1 MRRKASR
8 AIGDELHWYRDAIIY
23 EARVRSFYDKN
34 GDGIGDFQGL
44 ADKLGYLQD
53 LGVTAIWLLPFY
65 PSPLK
70 DDGYDISDY
79 TDVHPDV
86 GTLADFKVFLD
97 EAHRRGLRVITELV
111 LNHTSDQHAWFQRA
125 RLAAPGT
132 PERDFYVWSDTPER
146 YTDARIIFKD
156 FEPSNWSWDP
166 KAKAYFWHRF
176 YAHQPDLNFE
186 NPAVHQALL
195 EVVDQWFELGID
207 GLRLDAVPYLYE
219 EEGSNCENLPRTHA
233 FLRTLRAHV
242 DKRFANR
249 LLLAEANQ
257 WPEDAVAYFGA
268 GDECHMCFHFP
279 IMPRLFMSIHMEDR
293 FPIIDILA
301 QTPAIPEG
309 CQWAIFL
316 RNHDELTLEMV
327 TDEERDYMYSAYAH
341 EQTMRIN
348 LGIRRRLAPLVGSD
362 RRKLE
367 LMNGLLFSL
376 PGTPVL
382 YYGDEIGMGD
392 NHYLGDRNGVR
403 TPMQW
408 SADRNAGFSMANP
421 QRLILPIIIDPDY
434 HYESI
439 NVEAQQNNP
448 SSLLWWTKRLIALR
462 KRYKAFGRGSFEV
475 LFPQNSSVL
484 AFVRGHG
491 DEAILVVANLSRHAQ
506 YVQLDLSRWKGQ
518 TPVELSGRTRFP
530 AIEDAP
536 YLLTLGGHAFYWM
549 SIEPPKHAVTVES
562 WQPPTIEVAAWEPA
576 LGEDGRGLLEE
587 LLPSWLPTRP
597 WFRAA
602 GRIIAKAAVVETAPI
617 TGGAVAVE
625 LVVAEVTFTNGES
638 ARYLVPVGLAPGER
652 AGEVLM
658 RSPHA
663 VMAMVRVAPEG
674 PDTLGETGAR
684 RSAPDAGALL
694 YDATLDPPSAAPLL
708 HAFAERL
715 QWRGKAA
722 EFAATLTGSLPPLL
736 ADAPAPRVERAD
748 SQRPAII
755 FGDTMVLKV
764 QRQLDEGTS
773 QDLEIKR
780 FFSEHVPDAQP
791 AALLGALEQRAIG
804 ARGPAV
810 TLATLERFVP
820 NEGDAWGHAR
830 AEVSRYF
837 ERVLASG
844 EPAPPLPPGAGAADL

>member
-1 MRRKASR
+1 
-8 AIGDELHWYRDAIIY
+8 
-23 EARVRSFYDKN
+23 
-34 GDGIGDFQGL
+34 
-44 ADKLGYLQD
+44 
-53 LGVTAIWLLPFY
+53 
-65 PSPLK
+65 
-70 DDGYDISDY
+70 
-79 TDVHPDV
+79 
-86 GTLADFKVFLD
+86 
-97 EAHRRGLRVITELV
+97 
-111 LNHTSDQHAWFQRA
+111 
-125 RLAAPGT
+125 
-132 PERDFYVWSDTPER
+132 
-146 YTDARIIFKD
+146 
-156 FEPSNWSWDP
+156 
-166 KAKAYFWHRF
+166 
-176 YAHQPDLNFE
+176 
-186 NPAVHQALL
+186 
-195 EVVDQWFELGID
+195 
-207 GLRLDAVPYLYE
+207 
-219 EEGSNCENLPRTHA
+219 
-233 FLRTLRAHV
+233 
-242 DKRFANR
+242 
-249 LLLAEANQ
+249 
-257 WPEDAVAYFGA
+257 
-268 GDECHMCFHFP
+268 
-279 IMPRLFMSIHMEDR
+279 MSIHMEDR

-301 QTPAIPEG
+301 QTPPIPEG

-327 TDEERDYMYSAYAH
+327 TDEERDYMYTAYAH
-341 EQTMRIN
+341 EPTMRIN
-348 LGIRRRLAPLVGSD
+348 LGIRRRLSPLVGSD

-408 SADRNAGFSMANP
+408 SADRNAGFSLANP

-475 LFPQNSSVL
+475 LSPQNSSVL

-491 DEAILVVANLSRHAQ
+491 EEAILVVANLSRHVQ

-530 AIEDAP
+530 PIEDAP

-549 SIEPPKHAVTVES
+549 SIEPPKHAVSVET

-587 LLPSWLPTRP
+587 ILPNWLPTRP
-597 WFRAA
+597 WFKAA
-602 GRIIAKAAVVETAPI
+602 GRIIAKVTVVETAPI
-617 TGGAVAVE
+617 ALETRAAGNAVAVE
-625 LVVAEVTFTNGES
+625 LVVVEASFANGEA

-652 AGEVLM
+652 AGEILL
-658 RSPHA
+658 RSPQA

-674 PDTLGETGAR
+674 PETLGESGAR
-684 RSAPDAGALL
+684 RSVPDSGALL
-694 YDATLDPPSAAPLL
+694 YDALLDAPSAAPLL
-708 HAFAERL
+708 HAFAERMH
-715 QWRGKAA
+715 WRGRAV
-722 EFAATLTGSLPPLL
+722 EITATLTSSLPPLQG
-736 ADAPAPRVERAD
+736 ADTPPPRVER
-748 SQRPAII
+748 SESGRPAVV
-755 FGDTMVLKV
+755 FSDTMVLKV

-780 FFSEHVPDAQP
+780 FFSEHVPHAQP
-791 AALLGALEQRAIG
+791 AALLGALEQRPLA

-810 TLATLERFVP
+810 TLATLERFVA

-844 EPAPPLPPGAGAADL
+844 EPAPPLPPGAGPADLVGSTPPPRFLLHVGAWLDSARLLGKRVAETHRHLATGTGPAFAPEPYSALDQRSLYQSMRNLTGKVLGNLQKALPSLPPEVAAEAAVVLEAREKVYDRFELQLERRLAAVRTRCHGSLSLEGVLFTGKDFVIIDFEGDRDKPLSERRRKRSPLSDVASLLRSYHYAAMTTVLGGTVVRDADRATALPWAEAWHLWTGAAVVAGWLEGAEGAPFVPADTQELVILLDGFLLERALAELGGELATRPERAIIPLLRLTRLLREHQPA